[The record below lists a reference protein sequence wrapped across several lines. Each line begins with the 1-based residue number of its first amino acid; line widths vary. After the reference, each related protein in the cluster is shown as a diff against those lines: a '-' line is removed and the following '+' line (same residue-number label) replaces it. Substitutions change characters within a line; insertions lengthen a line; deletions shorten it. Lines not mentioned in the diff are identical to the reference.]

1 MDKYNLHHFYKSP
14 ITLETDIVHRYT
26 ALAIEESKKEIENSI
41 YEAVLSCNV
50 IVDREEL
57 EKALRYDR
65 GQWEEGYNS
74 GYSAGYEKGKAEA
87 LARIKELLE
96 GGEDDD

>member
-1 MDKYNLHHFYKSP
+1 MIHHFYKSP
-14 ITLETDIVHRYT
+14 ITIETDLVHKT
-26 ALAIEESKKEIENSI
+26 AALMIEESKKSLENAI

-50 IVDREEL
+50 IVDKEEL

-65 GQWEEGYNS
+65 GRWEEGYNA
-74 GYSAGYEKGKAEA
+74 GYSEGLEKGKAEA

-96 GGEDDD
+96 GGDEDD